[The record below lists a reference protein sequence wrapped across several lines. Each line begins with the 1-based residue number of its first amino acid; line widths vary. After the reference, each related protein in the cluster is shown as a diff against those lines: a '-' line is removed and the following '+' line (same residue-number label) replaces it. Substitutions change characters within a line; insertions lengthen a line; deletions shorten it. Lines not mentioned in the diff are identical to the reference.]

1 MVMFSTV
8 SYIPISPCWGVKYSD
23 SLRGESK
30 YQSQKTSAFEA
41 YILKNPDQSEK
52 SDSSPSLSLLRW
64 QIVPKLQPTQ
74 SCCQKPF
81 DKGYRSVQV
90 SILLTFYDHLFHT
103 KVFCEGFICLQFR
116 FVIFW
121 PKEIG
126 TKTAHKMLVKLTTGI
141 RLRSWLWASPR
152 WDSRVE
158 TISSQVFVS
167 MSISVLQFGTPSSCP
182 SHRLDLRGLR
192 R

>member
-1 MVMFSTV
+1 MN
-8 SYIPISPCWGVKYSD
+8 
-23 SLRGESK
+23 
-30 YQSQKTSAFEA
+30 
-41 YILKNPDQSEK
+41 NPDQLEK

-90 SILLTFYDHLFHT
+90 SILQTFYDHLFHT
-103 KVFCEGFICLQFR
+103 KVFCTAFMFSQFGFVL
-116 FVIFW
+116 FW
-121 PKEIG
+121 PEKIG

-141 RLRSWLWASPR
+141 RLRSRLRASPR
-152 WDSRVE
+152 RDSRVE

-167 MSISVLQFGTPSSCP
+167 TSISVLQFGTPSSCP
-182 SHRLDLRGLR
+182 SHRVDLRGPR